1 MNAKPL
7 LLAALL
13 GGCATTPHNLQQDLA
28 QSAIPSAWMFQ
39 NSDRA
44 ANSHREWWR
53 GYGSAALDQLI
64 TRGLAHNQNLAA
76 AGYAWQ
82 KSRIALENSDV
93 NRGPDYSGGVNASAG
108 RNLSHGGHSNQ
119 NYGSS
124 LGINYQAD
132 LWGKLR
138 LASDNAAWESQ
149 ATAEDLLATR
159 LSLIGDII
167 NQYLQIASLNDQ
179 LALNA
184 AYRKNAAQT
193 LDLTRTK
200 VHAGSASPLD
210 LREAE
215 QNRTNLD
222 ANRDR
227 LENQRQQA
235 ETTLASLLG
244 APVSRVINQEPSL
257 KTLTVP
263 AIDSGIPAH
272 LLAQRPDLRAAQYRL
287 QQNLG
292 NIAIAERD
300 YYPDLTLGANLG
312 TSASRLLELLHNPI
326 GAISANITLPERA
339 QKRTGAPRSRNQLPT
354 KPRQLPANPLPRP
367 RRNPKRHSQPQT
379 KPGRSAPPA
388 RTPGAGERHRKPH
401 PHPLP
406 SGRGEP
412 ARRTR
417 QRKRHS
423 WRGRK
428 PANQPL
434 RTTHAQPDPAPRP
447 RRQPAR
453 QRSRPPAAFP
463 HRTGGRVES
472 VGWGLPHQHGA
483 PKENPAIAGFF
494 VGFIRNHRR
503 AACARERQK

>member
-53 GYGSAALDQLI
+53 DYGSAALDQLI

-93 NRGPDYSGGVNASAG
+93 NRGADYSGGVSASAG
-108 RNLSHGGHSNQ
+108 RNLSQGGHSNQ

-300 YYPDLTLGANLG
+300 YYPELTLGANLG

-326 GAISANITLPERA
+326 GAITANITLPFLNAHKKELVRREAETSYQQNLANYRQTLYRALGETQNAILNLKQSQDEARHLQERLA
-339 QKRTGAPRSRNQLPT
+339 QAKDIENLTRIRYQAGAASLQDVL
-354 KPRQLPANPLPRP
+354 
-367 RRNPKRHSQPQT
+367 
-379 KPGRSAPPA
+379 
-388 RTPGAGERHRKPH
+388 
-401 PHPLP
+401 
-406 SGRGEP
+406 
-412 ARRTR
+412 
-417 QRKRHS
+417 
-423 WRGRK
+423 
-428 PANQPL
+428 
-434 RTTHAQPDPAPRP
+434 D
-447 RRQPAR
+447 
-453 QRSRPPAAFP
+453 
-463 HRTGGRVES
+463 
-472 VGWGLPHQHGA
+472 
-483 PKENPAIAGFF
+483 KENATRGVEESLLTNRYEQLTRSLTLHLALGGNLQDNESARPQPSPT
-494 VGFIRNHRR
+494 
-503 AACARERQK
+503 AREGE

>member
-44 ANSHREWWR
+44 TKSHREWWR
-53 GYGSAALDQLI
+53 DYGSADLDQLI

-76 AGYAWQ
+76 AGFAWQ
-82 KSRIALENSDV
+82 KSRIALENSEA
-93 NRGPDYSGGVNASAG
+93 NRGADYSGGVNASAG

-167 NQYLQIASLNDQ
+167 NQYLQIASINDQ

-287 QQNLG
+287 QQNIG

-300 YYPDLTLGANLG
+300 YYPDLSLGASLG
-312 TSASRLLELLHNPI
+312 TGADRLLQLLHNPV
-326 GAISANITLPERA
+326 GALTANITLPFLNAHKKALAAKEAETSYQQSLASYRQTLYRA
-339 QKRTGAPRSRNQLPT
+339 LGETQNAILNLQQSRDEAASLQTRLAQAKDIENLTRIRYQAGAASLQDVL
-354 KPRQLPANPLPRP
+354 
-367 RRNPKRHSQPQT
+367 
-379 KPGRSAPPA
+379 
-388 RTPGAGERHRKPH
+388 
-401 PHPLP
+401 
-406 SGRGEP
+406 
-412 ARRTR
+412 
-417 QRKRHS
+417 
-423 WRGRK
+423 
-428 PANQPL
+428 
-434 RTTHAQPDPAPRP
+434 D
-447 RRQPAR
+447 
-453 QRSRPPAAFP
+453 
-463 HRTGGRVES
+463 
-472 VGWGLPHQHGA
+472 
-483 PKENPAIAGFF
+483 KENATRGVEESLLSNRYEQLTRSLTLHLALG
-494 VGFIRNHRR
+494 GNLQDNE
-503 AACARERQK
+503 AARPQPSPTAREGE

>member
-13 GGCATTPHNLQQDLA
+13 GGCTTTPHNLQQDLA
-28 QSAIPSAWMFQ
+28 QSAIPAAWMFQ

-53 GYGSAALDQLI
+53 DYGSAALDQLI

-76 AGYAWQ
+76 AGFAWQ
-82 KSRIALENSDV
+82 KSRIALENSEA
-93 NRGPDYSGGVNASAG
+93 NRGADYSGGVNASAG

-312 TSASRLLELLHNPI
+312 TSANRLLELLHNPI
-326 GAISANITLPERA
+326 GAITANITLPFLNAHKKELVRREAETSYQQNLANYRQTLYRALGETQNAILNLKQSQDEARHLQERLA
-339 QKRTGAPRSRNQLPT
+339 QAKDIENLTRIRYQAGAASLQDVL
-354 KPRQLPANPLPRP
+354 
-367 RRNPKRHSQPQT
+367 
-379 KPGRSAPPA
+379 
-388 RTPGAGERHRKPH
+388 
-401 PHPLP
+401 
-406 SGRGEP
+406 
-412 ARRTR
+412 
-417 QRKRHS
+417 
-423 WRGRK
+423 
-428 PANQPL
+428 
-434 RTTHAQPDPAPRP
+434 D
-447 RRQPAR
+447 
-453 QRSRPPAAFP
+453 
-463 HRTGGRVES
+463 
-472 VGWGLPHQHGA
+472 
-483 PKENPAIAGFF
+483 KENATRGVEESLLTNRYEQLTRSLTLHLALGGNLQDNESARPQPSPT
-494 VGFIRNHRR
+494 
-503 AACARERQK
+503 AREGE

>member
-53 GYGSAALDQLI
+53 DYGSAALDQLI

-82 KSRIALENSDV
+82 KSRIALENSEA
-93 NRGPDYSGGVNASAG
+93 NRGADYSGGVNASAG

-167 NQYLQIASLNDQ
+167 NQYLQIASFNDQ

-287 QQNLG
+287 QQNIG
-292 NIAIAERD
+292 NIQIAERD
-300 YYPDLTLGANLG
+300 YYPDLSLGANLSTG
-312 TSASRLLELLHNPI
+312 ADRILQILQNPV
-326 GAISANITLPERA
+326 AALSANITLPFLNYH
-339 QKRTGAPRSRNQLPT
+339 K
-354 KPRQLPANPLPRP
+354 KDI
-367 RRNPKRHSQPQT
+367 
-379 KPGRSAPPA
+379 
-388 RTPGAGERHRKPH
+388 
-401 PHPLP
+401 
-406 SGRGEP
+406 
-412 ARRTR
+412 ARREAETGYQQSLASFRQTLYRALGETQNAILNLAQSQQEAQNLQERLAQAKDIETLTR
-417 QRKRHS
+417 IRYQAGAASLQDVLEKEDATRS
-423 WRGRK
+423 VEETLL
-428 PANQPL
+428 ANRYQQLTRSVTLHLALGGSLQDNAAARPQPEAH
-434 RTTHAQPDPAPRP
+434 TP
-447 RRQPAR
+447 
-453 QRSRPPAAFP
+453 
-463 HRTGGRVES
+463 
-472 VGWGLPHQHGA
+472 
-483 PKENPAIAGFF
+483 
-494 VGFIRNHRR
+494 
-503 AACARERQK
+503 

>member
-53 GYGSAALDQLI
+53 DYGSAALDQLI
-64 TRGLAHNQNLAA
+64 ARGLAHNQNLAA

-93 NRGPDYSGGVNASAG
+93 NRGADYSGGVSASAG
-108 RNLSHGGHSNQ
+108 RNLSQGGHSNQ

-300 YYPDLTLGANLG
+300 YYPELTLGANLG

-326 GAISANITLPERA
+326 GAITANITLPFLNAHKKELVRREAETSYQQNLANYRQTLYRALGETQNAILNLKQSQDEARHLQERLA
-339 QKRTGAPRSRNQLPT
+339 QAKDIENLTRIRYQAGAASLQDVL
-354 KPRQLPANPLPRP
+354 
-367 RRNPKRHSQPQT
+367 
-379 KPGRSAPPA
+379 
-388 RTPGAGERHRKPH
+388 
-401 PHPLP
+401 
-406 SGRGEP
+406 
-412 ARRTR
+412 
-417 QRKRHS
+417 
-423 WRGRK
+423 
-428 PANQPL
+428 
-434 RTTHAQPDPAPRP
+434 D
-447 RRQPAR
+447 
-453 QRSRPPAAFP
+453 
-463 HRTGGRVES
+463 
-472 VGWGLPHQHGA
+472 
-483 PKENPAIAGFF
+483 KENATRGVEESLLTNRYEQLTRSLTLHLALG
-494 VGFIRNHRR
+494 GNLQDNE
-503 AACARERQK
+503 AARPQPSPTAREGE

>member
-13 GGCATTPHNLQQDLA
+13 GGCTTTPHNLQQDLA
-28 QSAIPSAWMFQ
+28 QSAIPAAWMFQ

-53 GYGSAALDQLI
+53 DYGSAALDQLI

-76 AGYAWQ
+76 AGFAWQ
-82 KSRIALENSDV
+82 KSRIALENSEA
-93 NRGPDYSGGVNASAG
+93 NRGADYSGGVNASAG

-312 TSASRLLELLHNPI
+312 TSANRLLELLHNPI
-326 GAISANITLPERA
+326 GAITANITLPFLNAHKKELVRREAETSYQQNLANYRQTPYRALGETQNAILNLKQSQDEARHLQERLA
-339 QKRTGAPRSRNQLPT
+339 QAKDIENLTRIRYQAGAASLQDVL
-354 KPRQLPANPLPRP
+354 
-367 RRNPKRHSQPQT
+367 
-379 KPGRSAPPA
+379 
-388 RTPGAGERHRKPH
+388 
-401 PHPLP
+401 
-406 SGRGEP
+406 
-412 ARRTR
+412 
-417 QRKRHS
+417 
-423 WRGRK
+423 
-428 PANQPL
+428 
-434 RTTHAQPDPAPRP
+434 D
-447 RRQPAR
+447 
-453 QRSRPPAAFP
+453 
-463 HRTGGRVES
+463 
-472 VGWGLPHQHGA
+472 
-483 PKENPAIAGFF
+483 KENATRGVEESLLTNRYEQLTRSLTLHLALGGNLQDNESARPQPSPT
-494 VGFIRNHRR
+494 
-503 AACARERQK
+503 AREGE

>member
-28 QSAIPSAWMFQ
+28 QSAIPAAWMFQ

-64 TRGLAHNQNLAA
+64 ARGLAHNQNLAA

-93 NRGPDYSGGVNASAG
+93 NRGADYSGGVNASAG

-210 LREAE
+210 LR
-215 QNRTNLD
+215 
-222 ANRDR
+222 
-227 LENQRQQA
+227 
-235 ETTLASLLG
+235 
-244 APVSRVINQEPSL
+244 
-257 KTLTVP
+257 
-263 AIDSGIPAH
+263 
-272 LLAQRPDLRAAQYRL
+272 AAQYRL

-300 YYPDLTLGANLG
+300 FYPDLTLGANLG
-312 TSASRLLELLHNPI
+312 TSANRLLELLHNPI
-326 GAISANITLPERA
+326 GAITANITLPFLNAHKKELARREAETSYQQNLANYRQTLYRALGETQNAILNLKQSQDEARHLQERLA
-339 QKRTGAPRSRNQLPT
+339 QAKDIENLTRSRYQ
-354 KPRQLPANPLPRP
+354 A
-367 RRNPKRHSQPQT
+367 
-379 KPGRSAPPA
+379 
-388 RTPGAGERHRKPH
+388 GAAS
-401 PHPLP
+401 L
-406 SGRGEP
+406 
-412 ARRTR
+412 
-417 QRKRHS
+417 QDV
-423 WRGRK
+423 
-428 PANQPL
+428 L
-434 RTTHAQPDPAPRP
+434 D
-447 RRQPAR
+447 
-453 QRSRPPAAFP
+453 
-463 HRTGGRVES
+463 
-472 VGWGLPHQHGA
+472 
-483 PKENPAIAGFF
+483 KENATRGVEESLLTNRYEQLTRSLTLHLALGGNLQDNESARPQPSPT
-494 VGFIRNHRR
+494 
-503 AACARERQK
+503 AREGE

>member
-53 GYGSAALDQLI
+53 DYGSAALDQLI
-64 TRGLAHNQNLAA
+64 ARGLAHNQNLAA

-93 NRGPDYSGGVNASAG
+93 NRGADYSGGVSASAG
-108 RNLSHGGHSNQ
+108 RNLSQGGHSNQ

-300 YYPDLTLGANLG
+300 YYPELTLGANLG

-326 GAISANITLPERA
+326 GAITANITLPFLNAHKKELVRREAETSYQQNLANYRQTLYRALGETQNAILNLKQSQDEARHLQERLA
-339 QKRTGAPRSRNQLPT
+339 QAKDIENLTRIRYQAGAASLQDVL
-354 KPRQLPANPLPRP
+354 
-367 RRNPKRHSQPQT
+367 
-379 KPGRSAPPA
+379 
-388 RTPGAGERHRKPH
+388 
-401 PHPLP
+401 
-406 SGRGEP
+406 
-412 ARRTR
+412 
-417 QRKRHS
+417 
-423 WRGRK
+423 
-428 PANQPL
+428 
-434 RTTHAQPDPAPRP
+434 D
-447 RRQPAR
+447 
-453 QRSRPPAAFP
+453 
-463 HRTGGRVES
+463 
-472 VGWGLPHQHGA
+472 
-483 PKENPAIAGFF
+483 KENATRGVEESLLTNRYEQLTRSLTLHLALGGNLQDNESARPQPSPT
-494 VGFIRNHRR
+494 
-503 AACARERQK
+503 AREGE

>member
-13 GGCATTPHNLQQDLA
+13 TGCATTPHNLQQDLA

-53 GYGSAALDQLI
+53 DYGSADLDQLI

-300 YYPDLTLGANLG
+300 YYPELTLGANLG
-312 TSASRLLELLHNPI
+312 TSANRLLELLHNPI
-326 GAISANITLPERA
+326 GAISANITLPFLNAHKKALAAKEAETGYQQSLASYRQTLYRALGETQNAILNLKQSQDEARHLQERLA
-339 QKRTGAPRSRNQLPT
+339 QAKDIENLTRIRYQAGAASLQDVL
-354 KPRQLPANPLPRP
+354 
-367 RRNPKRHSQPQT
+367 
-379 KPGRSAPPA
+379 
-388 RTPGAGERHRKPH
+388 
-401 PHPLP
+401 
-406 SGRGEP
+406 
-412 ARRTR
+412 
-417 QRKRHS
+417 
-423 WRGRK
+423 
-428 PANQPL
+428 
-434 RTTHAQPDPAPRP
+434 D
-447 RRQPAR
+447 
-453 QRSRPPAAFP
+453 
-463 HRTGGRVES
+463 
-472 VGWGLPHQHGA
+472 
-483 PKENPAIAGFF
+483 KENATRGVEESLLTNRYEQLTRSLTLHLALGGNLQDNESARPQPSPT
-494 VGFIRNHRR
+494 
-503 AACARERQK
+503 AREGE

>member
-53 GYGSAALDQLI
+53 DYGSAALDPLI

-76 AGYAWQ
+76 AGFAWQ
-82 KSRIALENSDV
+82 KSRIALENSDA
-93 NRGPDYSGGVNASAG
+93 NRGADYSGGVNASAG

-200 VHAGSASPLD
+200 VHAGSARPLD

-215 QNRTNLD
+215 QNR
-222 ANRDR
+222 
-227 LENQRQQA
+227 
-235 ETTLASLLG
+235 TTLASLLG

-300 YYPDLTLGANLG
+300 YYPELTLGANLG

-326 GAISANITLPERA
+326 GAISANITLPFLNAHKKE
-339 QKRTGAPRSRNQLPT
+339 L
-354 KPRQLPANPLPRP
+354 
-367 RRNPKRHSQPQT
+367 
-379 KPGRSAPPA
+379 
-388 RTPGAGERHRKPH
+388 
-401 PHPLP
+401 
-406 SGRGEP
+406 
-412 ARRTR
+412 ARREAETSYQQNLASYRQTLYRALGETQNAILNLKQSQDEARHLQERLAQAKDIENLTR
-417 QRKRHS
+417 IRYQV
-423 WRGRK
+423 G
-428 PANQPL
+428 
-434 RTTHAQPDPAPRP
+434 
-447 RRQPAR
+447 
-453 QRSRPPAAFP
+453 AASLQD
-463 HRTGGRVES
+463 V
-472 VGWGLPHQHGA
+472 LD
-483 PKENPAIAGFF
+483 KENATRGVEESLLTNRYEQLTRSLTLHLALG
-494 VGFIRNHRR
+494 GNLQDNE
-503 AACARERQK
+503 AARPQPSPTAREGE

>member
-1 MNAKPL
+1 M
-7 LLAALL
+7 
-13 GGCATTPHNLQQDLA
+13 
-28 QSAIPSAWMFQ
+28 
-39 NSDRA
+39 
-44 ANSHREWWR
+44 
-53 GYGSAALDQLI
+53 
-64 TRGLAHNQNLAA
+64 
-76 AGYAWQ
+76 
-82 KSRIALENSDV
+82 
-93 NRGPDYSGGVNASAG
+93 NASAG
-108 RNLSHGGHSNQ
+108 RSLSHGGHSNQ

-124 LGINYQAD
+124 LAINYQAD

-292 NIAIAERD
+292 NIVIAERD
-300 YYPDLTLGANLG
+300 YYPELTLGANLG

-326 GAISANITLPERA
+326 GAISANITLPFLNAHKKE
-339 QKRTGAPRSRNQLPT
+339 L
-354 KPRQLPANPLPRP
+354 
-367 RRNPKRHSQPQT
+367 
-379 KPGRSAPPA
+379 
-388 RTPGAGERHRKPH
+388 
-401 PHPLP
+401 
-406 SGRGEP
+406 
-412 ARRTR
+412 ARREAETSYQQNLANYRQTLYRALGETQNAILNLKQSQDEARHLQERLAQAKDIENLTR
-417 QRKRHS
+417 IRYQA
-423 WRGRK
+423 G
-428 PANQPL
+428 
-434 RTTHAQPDPAPRP
+434 
-447 RRQPAR
+447 
-453 QRSRPPAAFP
+453 AASLQD
-463 HRTGGRVES
+463 V
-472 VGWGLPHQHGA
+472 LD
-483 PKENPAIAGFF
+483 KENATRGVEESLLTNRYEQLTRSLTLHLALGGNLQDNESARPQPSPT
-494 VGFIRNHRR
+494 
-503 AACARERQK
+503 AREGE

>member
-82 KSRIALENSDV
+82 KSRIALENSEA
-93 NRGPDYSGGVNASAG
+93 NRGADYSGGVNASAG
-108 RNLSHGGHSNQ
+108 RSLSHGGHSNQ

-124 LGINYQAD
+124 LAINYQAD

-287 QQNLG
+287 QQNIG
-292 NIAIAERD
+292 NIQIAERD
-300 YYPDLTLGANLG
+300 YYPDLSLGANLSTG
-312 TSASRLLELLHNPI
+312 ADRILQILQNPV
-326 GAISANITLPERA
+326 AALSANITLPFLNYH
-339 QKRTGAPRSRNQLPT
+339 K
-354 KPRQLPANPLPRP
+354 KDI
-367 RRNPKRHSQPQT
+367 
-379 KPGRSAPPA
+379 
-388 RTPGAGERHRKPH
+388 
-401 PHPLP
+401 
-406 SGRGEP
+406 
-412 ARRTR
+412 ARREAETGYQQSLASFRQTLYRALGETQNAILNLAQSQKEAQNLQERLMQAKDIEALTR
-417 QRKRHS
+417 IRYQAGAASLQDVLEKEDAT
-423 WRGRK
+423 RGVEENLL
-428 PANQPL
+428 ANRYQQLTRSVTLHLALGGSLQDNAAARPQPEAY
-434 RTTHAQPDPAPRP
+434 TP
-447 RRQPAR
+447 
-453 QRSRPPAAFP
+453 
-463 HRTGGRVES
+463 
-472 VGWGLPHQHGA
+472 
-483 PKENPAIAGFF
+483 
-494 VGFIRNHRR
+494 
-503 AACARERQK
+503 

>member
-53 GYGSAALDQLI
+53 DYGSAALDQLI

-93 NRGPDYSGGVNASAG
+93 NRGRDYSGGVNASAG
-108 RNLSHGGHSNQ
+108 RNLSQGGHSNQ

-227 LENQRQQA
+227 L
-235 ETTLASLLG
+235 
-244 APVSRVINQEPSL
+244 

-326 GAISANITLPERA
+326 GAISANITLPFLNAHKKE
-339 QKRTGAPRSRNQLPT
+339 L
-354 KPRQLPANPLPRP
+354 
-367 RRNPKRHSQPQT
+367 
-379 KPGRSAPPA
+379 
-388 RTPGAGERHRKPH
+388 
-401 PHPLP
+401 
-406 SGRGEP
+406 
-412 ARRTR
+412 ARREAETSYQQNLANYRQTLYRALGETQNAILNLKQSQDEARHLQERLAQAKDIENLTR
-417 QRKRHS
+417 IRYQA
-423 WRGRK
+423 G
-428 PANQPL
+428 
-434 RTTHAQPDPAPRP
+434 
-447 RRQPAR
+447 
-453 QRSRPPAAFP
+453 AA
-463 HRTGGRVES
+463 S
-472 VGWGLPHQHGA
+472 LQDA
-483 PKENPAIAGFF
+483 LDKENATRGVEESLLTNRYEQLTRSLTLHLALGGNLQDNESARPQPSPT
-494 VGFIRNHRR
+494 
-503 AACARERQK
+503 AREGE

>member
-28 QSAIPSAWMFQ
+28 QSAIPAAWMFQ

-76 AGYAWQ
+76 AGFAWQ
-82 KSRIALENSDV
+82 KSRIALENSQA

-300 YYPDLTLGANLG
+300 YYPDLSLGASLG
-312 TSASRLLELLHNPI
+312 TGADRLLQLLHNPV
-326 GAISANITLPERA
+326 GALTANITLPFLNAHKKALAAKEAETGYQQSLASYRQTLYRA
-339 QKRTGAPRSRNQLPT
+339 LGETQNAILNLQQSRDEAASLQTRLAQAKDIENLTRIRYQAGAASLQDVL
-354 KPRQLPANPLPRP
+354 
-367 RRNPKRHSQPQT
+367 
-379 KPGRSAPPA
+379 
-388 RTPGAGERHRKPH
+388 E
-401 PHPLP
+401 
-406 SGRGEP
+406 
-412 ARRTR
+412 
-417 QRKRHS
+417 
-423 WRGRK
+423 
-428 PANQPL
+428 
-434 RTTHAQPDPAPRP
+434 
-447 RRQPAR
+447 
-453 QRSRPPAAFP
+453 
-463 HRTGGRVES
+463 
-472 VGWGLPHQHGA
+472 
-483 PKENPAIAGFF
+483 KENATRSVEESLLTNRYEQLTRSLTLHLALG
-494 VGFIRNHRR
+494 GNLQDNE
-503 AACARERQK
+503 AARPQPSPTAREGE

>member
-28 QSAIPSAWMFQ
+28 QSAIPAAWMFQ

-53 GYGSAALDQLI
+53 DYGSAALDQLI

-82 KSRIALENSDV
+82 KSRIALENSDA
-93 NRGPDYSGGVNASAG
+93 NRGADYSGGVNASAG
-108 RNLSHGGHSNQ
+108 RNLSHGGHTNQ

-244 APVSRVINQEPSL
+244 AGGNFVEALLRGGGHFGRNL
-257 KTLTVP
+257 
-263 AIDSGIPAH
+263 H
-272 LLAQRPDLRAAQYRL
+272 LLRA
-287 QQNLG
+287 
-292 NIAIAERD
+292 
-300 YYPDLTLGANLG
+300 GAVAHADEHDHAHG
-312 TSASRLLELLHNPI
+312 VVRHAAHAVEARLLEGHLDLLVDLAREGRRAFGSHAGNGGGVVTVVNGEKFHLVARGDVQI
-326 GAISANITLPERA
+326 VRLEGHGAGSVAVEHLHFPGFGPGGRG
-339 QKRTGAPRSRNQLPT
+339 RMRGAGQRE
-354 KPRQLPANPLPRP
+354 
-367 RRNPKRHSQPQT
+367 
-379 KPGRSAPPA
+379 GRESVEKPA
-388 RTPGAGERHRKPH
+388 RTAMEMAAGMTVDKATGGLRRR
-401 PHPLP
+401 
-406 SGRGEP
+406 GRG
-412 ARRTR
+412 
-417 QRKRHS
+417 
-423 WRGRK
+423 
-428 PANQPL
+428 
-434 RTTHAQPDPAPRP
+434 
-447 RRQPAR
+447 
-453 QRSRPPAAFP
+453 
-463 HRTGGRVES
+463 
-472 VGWGLPHQHGA
+472 
-483 PKENPAIAGFF
+483 
-494 VGFIRNHRR
+494 
-503 AACARERQK
+503 

>member
-13 GGCATTPHNLQQDLA
+13 SGCATTPHNLQQDLA

-53 GYGSAALDQLI
+53 DYGSAALDQLI

-76 AGYAWQ
+76 AGFAWQ
-82 KSRIALENSDV
+82 KSRIALENSEA
-93 NRGPDYSGGVNASAG
+93 NRGADYSGGVNASAG

-119 NYGSS
+119 NYGTS
-124 LGINYQAD
+124 LGINYQTD

-244 APVSRVINQEPSL
+244 APVSRIINQEPSL

-326 GAISANITLPERA
+326 GAITANITLPFLNAHKKE
-339 QKRTGAPRSRNQLPT
+339 L
-354 KPRQLPANPLPRP
+354 
-367 RRNPKRHSQPQT
+367 
-379 KPGRSAPPA
+379 
-388 RTPGAGERHRKPH
+388 
-401 PHPLP
+401 
-406 SGRGEP
+406 
-412 ARRTR
+412 ARREAETSYQQNLASYRQTLYRALGETQNAILNLKQSQDEARHLQERLAQAKDIENLTR
-417 QRKRHS
+417 IRYQA
-423 WRGRK
+423 G
-428 PANQPL
+428 
-434 RTTHAQPDPAPRP
+434 
-447 RRQPAR
+447 
-453 QRSRPPAAFP
+453 AASLQD
-463 HRTGGRVES
+463 V
-472 VGWGLPHQHGA
+472 LD
-483 PKENPAIAGFF
+483 KENATRGVEESLLTNRYEQLTRSLTLHLALGGNLQDNESARPQPSPT
-494 VGFIRNHRR
+494 
-503 AACARERQK
+503 AREGE